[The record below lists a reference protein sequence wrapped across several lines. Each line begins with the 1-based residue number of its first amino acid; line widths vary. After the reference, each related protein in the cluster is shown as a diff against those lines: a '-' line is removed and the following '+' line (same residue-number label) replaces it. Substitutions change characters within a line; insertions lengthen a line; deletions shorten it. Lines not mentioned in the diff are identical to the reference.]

1 MYNRSLCRVAVSL
14 RIVFDD
20 AACYTQIGG
29 EAWWEQHDAVV
40 SLSTQAQHN
49 VATRSDEFVKE
60 ALVLHDKLRVL
71 VFDLL
76 AHEVQAER

>member
-1 MYNRSLCRVAVSL
+1 
-14 RIVFDD
+14 
-20 AACYTQIGG
+20 
-29 EAWWEQHDAVV
+29 VV

-76 AHEVQAER
+76 THEVQ